1 MDQSPSSQTVL
12 VTGAA
17 GFIAMHCVLK
27 LLENGYRVRGTLRS
41 LARETQLR
49 QIFMRHIDIGD
60 RLEFV
65 INDLL
70 KDDGWNEA
78 VNGCE
83 YVLHIALPFP
93 FVPPEN
99 ARDGTLRVLKAS
111 AAGGIQ
117 RVVVTSTML
126 AILRGHTAYNKTFDE
141 SDWTNLEGS
150 IDAYVKSKTLAEH
163 AAWDFINQQDPKDQL
178 ELSVINPGLVL
189 GPPLDSEYLGSSAQF
204 IRRILAGENTNDLQG
219 RVEVVDVRDVASAH
233 VAAMTNPIAAG
244 KRYCCVAGV
253 LWWYELIQ
261 ILDQHFASS
270 GYKIHNQE
278 PPDLV
283 ERSSKFY
290 DISTK
295 RIIQELGWRPRSAEE
310 AIVAM
315 GESLILNGMV

>member
-1 MDQSPSSQTVL
+1 MNKSPASQSVL
-12 VTGAA
+12 VTGAS
-17 GFIAMHCVLK
+17 GFIAMHCILK

-49 QIFMRHIDIGD
+49 EIFLRHVHVGD

-65 INDLL
+65 TTDLL
-70 KDDGWNEA
+70 KEDGWNDA

-83 YVLHIALPFP
+83 YVLHLALPFP
-93 FVPPEN
+93 FVPAEN
-99 ARDGTLRVLKAS
+99 ARDGALRVLKAS
-111 AAGGIQ
+111 AAGGIK
-117 RVVVTSTML
+117 RVVLTSTML
-126 AILRGHTAYNKTFDE
+126 AILSGHTAYNKTFDE

-163 AAWDFINQQDPKDQL
+163 AAWHFIREQDPKDQL

-189 GPPLDSEYLGSSAQF
+189 GPPLDREYLGSSAQF

-219 RVEVVDVRDVASAH
+219 RVEVVDVRDVANAH
-233 VAAMTNPIAAG
+233 VAAMANPIAAS

-253 LWWYELIQ
+253 LWWQELIE
-261 ILDQHFASS
+261 ILAQHFASR
-270 GYKIHNQE
+270 GYKIHTQE
-278 PPDLV
+278 PPDIV

-295 RIIQELGWRPRSAEE
+295 RIRQELGWQPGSAEE

-315 GESLILNGMV
+315 GESLILNGKV

>member
-1 MDQSPSSQTVL
+1 MNKIPSPQSVL
-12 VTGAA
+12 VTGAS
-17 GFIAMHCVLK
+17 GFIAMHCILK

-49 QIFMRHIDIGD
+49 QILMRHVNVAD

-65 INDLL
+65 TTDLL
-70 KDDGWNEA
+70 KEDGWNDA

-83 YVLHIALPFP
+83 YVLHLALPFP
-93 FVPPEN
+93 FVPAEN

-111 AAGGIQ
+111 AAGGIK
-117 RVVVTSTML
+117 RVVLTSTML

-141 SDWTNLEGS
+141 SDWTDLDGS
-150 IDAYVKSKTLAEH
+150 IDPYVTSKTLAER
-163 AAWDFINQQDPKDQL
+163 AAWNFIKEQDPKDQL

-189 GPPLDSEYLGSSAQF
+189 GPPLDHEYFGSSAQF

-233 VAAMTNPIAAG
+233 VAAMTNPIAAS

-253 LWWYELIQ
+253 LWWQELIE
-261 ILDQHFASS
+261 IVDQHFASR
-270 GYKIHNQE
+270 GYKILAQE
-278 PPDLV
+278 PPNLV
-283 ERSSKFY
+283 DRSSEFY

-295 RIIQELGWRPRSAEE
+295 RIIQELGWRPGSAEE

-315 GESLILNGMV
+315 GESLILNGKV